1 MLISI
6 SGFVLADKNNYVI
19 WTTSIILYSSRKFW
33 AAPRFA
39 KCIIHDE
46 CLFVQILWKYLLFL
60 IHAIKVILHC
70 TFYWVF
76 FLLEIFTLNIFWH
89 QSIFNWLINNMNQ
102 KIKSL
107 LEWKFAILV
116 LICWDCNVTKLIFLF
131 PVTVNW
137 LPPFAKIYCEHS
149 ILHQTSRLTVV
160 AQ

>member
-46 CLFVQILWKYLLFL
+46 CLFVEILWKYLLFL

-116 LICWDCNVTKLIFLF
+116 LISFFFFLSPWTDF
-131 PVTVNW
+131 HLSPRYIASTVYFIRLPV
-137 LPPFAKIYCEHS
+137 
-149 ILHQTSRLTVV
+149 
-160 AQ
+160 